1 MIVSTIDLF
10 QYKIRLNSLLR
21 VKDQILEYREGIILR
36 MCDQQGN
43 TGLGEVAP
51 LPGFHREN
59 KKTVTTELHSIIPLI
74 LEKEIPESILTLN
87 GNFDNHFSDF
97 SLSPSTRFGLELGLL
112 NLCASIRHRPLY
124 ALLGVPQT
132 KLIYING
139 LITVTP
145 EYLNTEVPKL
155 VEEGYQTIKLK
166 VGQQEIENEIET
178 VRSVREM
185 VGPHLK
191 LRLDANRAWSLTQA
205 IKFGKAVR
213 NVDIEYIEEPVND
226 LSALQ
231 TFYRETGLPYAL
243 DESLSYIPPENLKTL
258 DGLRAIILKP
268 SFLGGLEKT
277 AQLCQ
282 LAKSYN
288 ILPVL
293 SCAFYSGLTLSALGQ
308 FAAVYTHP
316 QTAHGLDTYKW
327 FSEDI
332 LEIPFK
338 TENGQ
343 INLDALV
350 EMGDKIREDIIK
362 PISND

>member
-1 MIVSTIDLF
+1 MIISTIDLF
-10 QYKIRLNSLLR
+10 QYKILLKSLLR
-21 VKDQILEYREGIILR
+21 VKDQILQYRQGIILR
-36 MCDQQGN
+36 ICDQQGN

-51 LPGFHREN
+51 LPGFHRES
-59 KKTVTTELHSIIPLI
+59 KETVTTELHTIIPLI

-87 GNFDNHFSDF
+87 GNFDSLFRDF
-97 SLSPSTRFGLELGLL
+97 SMSPSTRFGLELGLL
-112 NLCASIRHRPLY
+112 NLWTSIRRRPLY

-132 KLIYING
+132 KSIYING
-139 LITVTP
+139 LITVSP
-145 EYLNTEVPKL
+145 EHLNTEVSKL
-155 VEEGYQTIKLK
+155 MEEGYQTIKLK

-185 VGPHLK
+185 IGPHLK

-205 IKFGKAVR
+205 VKFGNAVR
-213 NVDIEYIEEPVND
+213 SVGIEYIEEPVDD
-226 LSALQ
+226 LNALH
-231 TFYRETGLPYAL
+231 TFYHETGLHYAL
-243 DESLSYIPPENLKTL
+243 DESLSYVPQKDLKTL

-277 AQLCQ
+277 VRFCQ

-288 ILPVL
+288 IFPVL

-308 FAAVYTHP
+308 FAAVYTDP
-316 QTAHGLDTYKW
+316 RTAHGLDTYKW

-338 TENGQ
+338 AENGQ
-343 INLDALV
+343 INLDTLV
-350 EMGDKIREDIIK
+350 KMGDRIREDIIK
-362 PISND
+362 PISDD